1 MPRHDISALV
11 AEAADDV
18 PERQA
23 LVESG
28 GRSLTWAGLEDEVAR
43 IATGLG
49 AHGIRAGQR
58 VMIAVGNRIEFVT
71 TYLGVLRA
79 QVVAVPVNPR
89 STPGELA
96 RMVADSGSR
105 MVVADETALAA
116 VRAALAELDGD
127 VARPVVVAT
136 GTSPGERELA
146 LDDLRADV
154 VRPVPPLPDPE
165 KLAALLYTSG
175 TSGRPRAAMLSH
187 RALLANIEQVAAVEP
202 PMMHGDDVVLGV
214 LPLFHVYG
222 LNAVLGGVL
231 RHRARLLLVERFE
244 PQAVLD
250 LIDDEACSVVP
261 IAPPAFAHWLPDEH
275 LRERLGPVRLVLS
288 GSAPLEGAVVEEF
301 TSITGI
307 PVHQGY
313 GLTEA
318 SPVVTSTLCSREP
331 RAGSVGAALPGI
343 ELRLVDETWGQ
354 VEGEDPGEI
363 QVRGDNLFS
372 GYWPDG
378 SDGPDDEGWY
388 GTGDVGFLDAS
399 GDLFLVDRVKE
410 LVIVSGFNVYPT
422 EVEEVLREVDG
433 VVDAA
438 VIGVPDEVTGEAVVA
453 YVVASADASAPA
465 DLEEAVACTRRGPAG
480 ALQAALPHRGRRDPA
495 PHRDR
500 QGAEGPVAR
509 PRAPSGPGTPRM
521 KPERAADHA
530 LHPPGLPPVRR
541 RPRGR
546 RARLRRPGGVLRG
559 GRHHHR
565 RRPGGPLRRGRPG
578 DLRRRQAARLLA
590 RRREPAARRPGL
602 SRRPASARGPGRRSA
617 HEALDD
623 R

>member
-1 MPRHDISALV
+1 MPRHDLSVLV

-18 PERQA
+18 PDRQA
-23 LVESG
+23 LVETG

-43 IATGLG
+43 FATGLG
-49 AHGIRAGQR
+49 VHGVRAGQR
-58 VMIAVGNRIEFVT
+58 VVIAIGNRIEFVT

-79 QVVAVPVNPR
+79 QAVAVPVNPR
-89 STPGELA
+89 SAPGELA
-96 RMVADSGSR
+96 RMLADSGSR
-105 MVVADETALAA
+105 MVVTDETAIDA
-116 VRAALAELDGD
+116 VRTAVAELAPD
-127 VARPVVVAT
+127 VPRPLVVVT
-136 GTSPGERELA
+136 GTGPTAGELA

-175 TSGRPRAAMLSH
+175 TSGLPRAAMLTH

-231 RHRARLLLVERFE
+231 RHRARLLLVERFD
-244 PQAVLD
+244 PDAVLD

-261 IAPPAFAHWLPDEH
+261 IAPPVFAHWLPDEH

-288 GSAPLEGAVVEEF
+288 GSAPLEGEVVEAF
-301 TSITGI
+301 TSLTGI

-343 ELRLVDETWGQ
+343 DLRLVDETWGQ

-378 SDGPDDEGWY
+378 ADGPDDEGWF
-388 GTGDVGFLDAS
+388 GTGDVGFLDES

-422 EVEEVLREVDG
+422 EVEEVLREVAG

-438 VIGVPDEVTGEAVVA
+438 VIGVPDDVTGEAVVA
-453 YVVASADASAPA
+453 YVVASADHARAERAS
-465 DLEEAVACTRRGPAG
+465 DLEDAVRSHVEGRLARFKQPSRIEVVETLPLTVTGKVQKGRLRG
-480 ALQAALPHRGRRDPA
+480 L
-495 PHRDR
+495 
-500 QGAEGPVAR
+500 E
-509 PRAPSGPGTPRM
+509 
-521 KPERAADHA
+521 
-530 LHPPGLPPVRR
+530 RR
-541 RPRGR
+541 RVQG
-546 RARLRRPGGVLRG
+546 
-559 GRHHHR
+559 
-565 RRPGGPLRRGRPG
+565 
-578 DLRRRQAARLLA
+578 LL
-590 RRREPAARRPGL
+590 E
-602 SRRPASARGPGRRSA
+602 
-617 HEALDD
+617 
-623 R
+623 

>member
-1 MPRHDISALV
+1 MPRNDISALV
-11 AEAADDV
+11 AEAAVEV

-28 GRSLTWAGLEDEVAR
+28 GRTLTWSALEDEVAR

-49 AHGIRAGQR
+49 VHGIRAGQR
-58 VMIAVGNRIEFVT
+58 VMIVVGNRIEFVT
-71 TYLGVLRA
+71 SYLGVLRA

-89 STPGELA
+89 SAPGEIA
-96 RMVADSGSR
+96 RMIADSGTR
-105 MVVADETALAA
+105 LVVVDETALDL
-116 VRAALAELDGD
+116 VRAALAELVDLGD
-127 VARPVVVAT
+127 VPRPRVVVT
-136 GTSPGERELA
+136 GAEPGDGEVA
-146 LDDLRADV
+146 FADLRADV

-231 RHRARLLLVERFE
+231 RHRARLVLVEQFD

-250 LIDDEACSVVP
+250 LIDDEACSVLP
-261 IAPPAFAHWLPDEH
+261 IAPPVFVHWLPDEH
-275 LRERLGPVRLVLS
+275 LKERLGPVRLVLS
-288 GSAPLEGAVVEEF
+288 GSAPLETQVIEEF
-301 TSITGI
+301 TALTGI

-318 SPVVTSTLCSREP
+318 SPVVTSTLCSQTNQP
-331 RAGSVGAALPGI
+331 GSVGAALPGI
-343 ELRLVDETWGQ
+343 ELRLVDETYHV

-363 QVRGDNLFS
+363 EVRGANLFS
-372 GYWPDG
+372 GYWPDA
-378 SDGPDDEGWY
+378 SDGPDAEGWY

-422 EVEEVLREVDG
+422 EVEDVIREVEG

-438 VIGVPDEVTGEAVVA
+438 VIGAPDKETGETVVA
-453 YVVASADASAPA
+453 YVVAKLGEHGARPY
-465 DLEEAVACTRRGPAG
+465 LEEAVRAHAVLRLARFKQPTRIEIVGELPLTVTGKVQKGRLRGI
-480 ALQAALPHRGRRDPA
+480 
-495 PHRDR
+495 
-500 QGAEGPVAR
+500 E
-509 PRAPSGPGTPRM
+509 
-521 KPERAADHA
+521 
-530 LHPPGLPPVRR
+530 RR
-541 RPRGR
+541 R
-546 RARLRRPGGVLRG
+546 L
-559 GRHHHR
+559 
-565 RRPGGPLRRGRPG
+565 
-578 DLRRRQAARLLA
+578 D
-590 RRREPAARRPGL
+590 GL
-602 SRRPASARGPGRRSA
+602 I
-617 HEALDD
+617 E
-623 R
+623 

>member
-1 MPRHDISALV
+1 MPRNDISAFV
-11 AEAADDV
+11 AEAAADV

-28 GRSLTWAGLEDEVAR
+28 GRSLTWARLEDEVAR

-58 VMIAVGNRIEFVT
+58 VMIVIGNRIEFVT

-89 STPGELA
+89 SAPGEIA
-96 RMVADSGSR
+96 RMVADSGTR
-105 MVVADETALAA
+105 LVVVDETALGV
-116 VRAALAELDGD
+116 VRAGLGELPGD
-127 VARPVVVAT
+127 VAWPVVVVT
-136 GTSPGERELA
+136 GAAPGPGEVAFAE
-146 LDDLRADV
+146 LRADV

-165 KLAALLYTSG
+165 KLAALLYTGG

-231 RHRARLLLVERFE
+231 RHRARLLLVERFD

-288 GSAPLEGAVVEEF
+288 GSAPLEPQVVEEF
-301 TSITGI
+301 TAITGI

-318 SPVVTSTLCSREP
+318 APVVTSTLCSVDP
-331 RAGSVGAALPGI
+331 QPGSVGAALPGI
-343 ELRLVDETWGQ
+343 ELRLVDETYGQ
-354 VEGEDPGEI
+354 VEGEDPGQI

-378 SDGPDDEGWY
+378 ADGPDADGWF

-422 EVEEVLREVDG
+422 EVEDVIREVDG
-433 VVDAA
+433 ITGAA
-438 VIGVPDEVTGEAVVA
+438 VIGVPDDETGEAVVA
-453 YVVASADASAPA
+453 YAVAADPDADADALA
-465 DLEEAVACTRRGPAG
+465 DAVRTRCAERLARFKQPTRVEVVDELPLTVTGKVQKGLLRGI
-480 ALQAALPHRGRRDPA
+480 
-495 PHRDR
+495 
-500 QGAEGPVAR
+500 E
-509 PRAPSGPGTPRM
+509 
-521 KPERAADHA
+521 
-530 LHPPGLPPVRR
+530 RR
-541 RPRGR
+541 R
-546 RARLRRPGGVLRG
+546 AME
-559 GRHHHR
+559 
-565 RRPGGPLRRGRPG
+565 
-578 DLRRRQAARLLA
+578 LL
-590 RRREPAARRPGL
+590 E
-602 SRRPASARGPGRRSA
+602 
-617 HEALDD
+617 
-623 R
+623 